1 MREAP
6 PATPQR
12 GKKKTAKEVR
22 GAKQKCSCQRTYKR
36 FSTIWL
42 KGAKT
47 VSWYCRH
54 EVLPFVSGFTTPSS
68 PPSLFLEGSGER
80 SSLTKK
86 KRKTKE
92 EELLRIPLRT
102 SNNAPIQLAAQRVD
116 VVFVIFL
123 VVIGNLNTAHSYQIG
138 FNVHTLY
145 EKTPNVLSH
154 TAIQRRPRNGDKKKM
169 NPKPRKKKRKE
180 RSFTRS
186 LRQPITHF
194 KKGKKERTAQHPL

>member
-1 MREAP
+1 MLKRCHGTADISASFRE
-6 PATPQR
+6 
-12 GKKKTAKEVR
+12 
-22 GAKQKCSCQRTYKR
+22 R
-36 FSTIWL
+36 FYHSL
-42 KGAKT
+42 
-47 VSWYCRH
+47 
-54 EVLPFVSGFTTPSS
+54 L
-68 PPSLFLEGSGER
+68 PSLTLLRRQRREKFPHK
-80 SSLTKK
+80 KK

-154 TAIQRRPRNGDKKKM
+154 TAIQRRPRNGDKKK
-169 NPKPRKKKRKE
+169 NESKTKKKKKE
-180 RSFTRS
+180 KNGPLHVHRVSQLLTSKRG
-186 LRQPITHF
+186 
-194 KKGKKERTAQHPL
+194 KKKERHNTPSNTTYIYIYIYIWHTTST

>member
-1 MREAP
+1 MLKRCHGTADISASFRE
-6 PATPQR
+6 
-12 GKKKTAKEVR
+12 
-22 GAKQKCSCQRTYKR
+22 R
-36 FSTIWL
+36 FYHSL
-42 KGAKT
+42 
-47 VSWYCRH
+47 
-54 EVLPFVSGFTTPSS
+54 L
-68 PPSLFLEGSGER
+68 PSLTLLRRQRREKFPHK
-80 SSLTKK
+80 KK

-169 NPKPRKKKRKE
+169 NPKPRKKKKKRTVLYTFTALANYSLQKGEKRKNG
-180 RSFTRS
+180 TTPP
-186 LRQPITHF
+186 LTLHIYIYGTPHQPENQGAF
-194 KKGKKERTAQHPL
+194 